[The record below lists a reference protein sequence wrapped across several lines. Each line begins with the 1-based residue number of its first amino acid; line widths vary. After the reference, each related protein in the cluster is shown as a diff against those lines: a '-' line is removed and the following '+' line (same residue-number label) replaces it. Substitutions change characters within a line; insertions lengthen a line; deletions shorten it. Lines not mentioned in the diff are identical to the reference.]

1 MVAAYNM
8 IFYSLSF
15 FSPTE
20 SKNPRGFWAHSKNNR
35 KLIIL
40 TMVFIKGLVE
50 KWLFTVTVHGLL
62 ELKLQMEIS
71 SM

>member
-15 FSPTE
+15 FFLTE
-20 SKNPRGFWAHSKNNR
+20 SKNPHGFWAHSKNNR

-62 ELKLQMEIS
+62 ELKLQMEDS